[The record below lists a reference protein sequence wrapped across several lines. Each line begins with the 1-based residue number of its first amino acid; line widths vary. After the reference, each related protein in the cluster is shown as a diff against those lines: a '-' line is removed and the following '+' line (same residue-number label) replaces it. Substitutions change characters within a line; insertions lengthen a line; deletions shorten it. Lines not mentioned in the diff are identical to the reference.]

1 MTWKSRLAETRQ
13 ELLTRLHGHE
23 PAGPSQEY
31 RMIDVNKLLNTVL
44 AGDMASRQSG
54 TEVGGPVDRSR
65 RSGLGDFLSSNVG
78 ALGTG
83 ALAGGLAGTLL
94 TSKHVRKLG
103 GSALQIG
110 AVALLGGLA
119 YKAYSNYRDGR
130 PLVPQN
136 VRDALGSLSPQQ
148 AGAAP
153 PASGGLL
160 SPSALPADSNA
171 TLLLRAMIASAMAD
185 GRLDETER
193 FRLIARVEASDL
205 PGEERHFLESLIA
218 HPDTPEQLAAA
229 ANSPEEAA
237 QVYLAAFIAIDADTP
252 AEVAWL
258 DELASKLGLDPLL
271 RRNIEAAGR
280 GNH

>member
-1 MTWKSRLAETRQ
+1 
-13 ELLTRLHGHE
+13 
-23 PAGPSQEY
+23 
-31 RMIDVNKLLNTVL
+31 MIDVNKLLNTVL
-44 AGDMASRQSG
+44 AGDPASRQG
-54 TEVGGPVDRSR
+54 NAEVGLPVDRSR
-65 RSGLGDFLSSNVG
+65 RAGLGDYLSSNVG

-94 TSKHVRKLG
+94 TSKHARKLG

-119 YKAYSNYRDGR
+119 YKAYSNYRDGK
-130 PLVPQN
+130 PLVPQTI
-136 VRDALGSLSPQQ
+136 RDALGGLSPQQ
-148 AGAAP
+148 AGAAQ

-160 SPSALPADSNA
+160 SPPSALPADSSA

-193 FRLIARVEASDL
+193 SRLIERVEASAL

-252 AEVAWL
+252 AEAAWL
-258 DELASKLGLDPLL
+258 DDLANKLGLDPLL

-280 GNH
+280 GTA